1 MSIHNNIP
9 DADDS
14 QKPAPPNKP
23 ILYPVH
29 PDDQVFLSVFFG
41 EAGVAVSSDIY
52 FKRKYLLRDF
62 HKDIVRLELGKG
74 ASILGE
80 RLRLFSVLS
89 HTELMGAAKFLRLEI
104 KVEGGVKTIQ
114 ETFEKSIGHPGDSY
128 QEDVPILFIRA
139 SQIPVQE

>member
-1 MSIHNNIP
+1 MSVQNNIRN
-9 DADDS
+9 ADES
-14 QKPAPPNKP
+14 QNTEQPKKP
-23 ILYPVH
+23 ILYPVR
-29 PDDQVFLSVFFG
+29 PDDPVFLSVFFG
-41 EAGVAVSSDIY
+41 EAGVAVTSDIY
-52 FKRKYLLRDF
+52 FKRRYLLRDF

-74 ASILGE
+74 AAILGE

-89 HTELMGAAKFLRLEI
+89 QTELMGAAKFLRLEI

-139 SQIPVQE
+139 SQSPVEE